1 MYSEKYIQTFSI
13 KNDWKKCIDVHCGH
27 VSSEAEIYVI
37 FNHMLKKCAFNI
49 LFYLKRQSILISR
62 YWDNILI
69 CSKFLP
75 KSSQLGIFAV
85 YIMSYSITPDAFI
98 KVILQ
103 TPKCIGASL
112 LPLSNVL
119 SSSTCYNWLMITE
132 KLKWQKWPVHAHE
145 NSIEGKRI
153 KLLFDCQQ
161 FLILAGMDNR
171 YFNDLNVAAFV
182 TGQAEFQTSKNNVK
196 MQ

>member
-1 MYSEKYIQTFSI
+1 MTGKNALMCIVVMCHLRLKYMWYLITCWG
-13 KNDWKKCIDVHCGH
+13 NVH
-27 VSSEAEIYVI
+27 
-37 FNHMLKKCAFNI
+37 
-49 LFYLKRQSILISR
+49 LIS
-62 YWDNILI
+62 YFTWKGKVFWSHGIEA
-69 CSKFLP
+69 KFLP

-85 YIMSYSITPDAFI
+85 YIMNYSITPYAFI

-103 TPKCIGASL
+103 TPKSIGASL

-182 TGQAEFQTSKNNVK
+182 TGQAEFQTSKYNVK